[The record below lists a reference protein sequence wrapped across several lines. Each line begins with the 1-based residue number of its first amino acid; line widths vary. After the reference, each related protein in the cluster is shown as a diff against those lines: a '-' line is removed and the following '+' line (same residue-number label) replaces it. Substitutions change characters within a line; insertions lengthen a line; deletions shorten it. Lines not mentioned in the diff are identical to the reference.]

1 MSDNFVFVAQAKAM
15 DMAEGSEK
23 PQDSGLGL
31 KRARSAAEVVTEP
44 SRRQSGESFKSKL
57 LGMSS
62 PNSWIGFRSQRERLK
77 IEPDDI
83 TITKD
88 FLGEE
93 EMHLSAGLTERLQ
106 RPWKNAKEGTSAE
119 PFGPWLLAPVG
130 RGRVGLG
137 SVNRDSMNGR
147 QNFGGICNRVGRHTG
162 AAVNG
167 VDEVGFK
174 YMVRDGRYA
183 NSGAKFGS
191 REEVRTVPNA
201 GVSGVSKGKI
211 GKGVD
216 VVKGNGKVGADSR
229 DRSEK
234 STNEDNGA
242 YVSYSG
248 GGLRFE
254 VLDSMVEEGTPKGL
268 IFQPKISKKNKPVL
282 NEITNKRFAT
292 TVVPKNPMGSGKK
305 SGKVPGSIGSKCG
318 SIKEGISG
326 RKNNCLGKDVSF
338 YLKDHKLEGNGV
350 ANGMALMGQCME
362 KNFGLFSSPRT
373 AVLKAVQDD
382 LCGAVVERVRMSTHG
397 LKKW

>member
-1 MSDNFVFVAQAKAM
+1 MLDESNYGDSAK
-15 DMAEGSEK
+15 DG
-23 PQDSGLGL
+23 Q
-31 KRARSAAEVVTEP
+31 
-44 SRRQSGESFKSKL
+44 
-57 LGMSS
+57 
-62 PNSWIGFRSQRERLK
+62 
-77 IEPDDI
+77 
-83 TITKD
+83 
-88 FLGEE
+88 
-93 EMHLSAGLTERLQ
+93 
-106 RPWKNAKEGTSAE
+106 KEGTSAE

-174 YMVRDGRYA
+174 YMGRDGRYA

-292 TVVPKNPMGSGKK
+292 TVVPKNPIGSGKK

-338 YLKDHKLEGNGV
+338 YLKDHKLFANPKGKEDVDHCCDIVEAVDIELEDTGV
-350 ANGMALMGQCME
+350 LAELHQEFCNVGKVSREDIMDDSNVVPGDGYLHQKIDVEDRPFEEVA
-362 KNFGLFSSPRT
+362 SR
-373 AVLKAVQDD
+373 LKEAMDVSVQ
-382 LCGAVVERVRMSTHG
+382 
-397 LKKW
+397 